1 MANKYLNEVVKRA
14 REVANGCPL
23 MDGRDKIDA
32 GDHVNEVFTIADAFK
47 LTGDN
52 GAYYCV
58 VVDEIPNG
66 FFLSGG
72 ALTSIIEQAEIVADA
87 HGVSL
92 SETVEGIQFKFG
104 DKVKTKNNRD
114 FRPVTVV
121 N

>member
-1 MANKYLNEVVKRA
+1 MANKYLNEVIKRA
-14 REVANGCPL
+14 MEVSNGCPL
-23 MDGRDKIDA
+23 MDGRNKEDA
-32 GDHVNEVFTIADAFK
+32 EKHVDEVLTVSDEFK

-58 VVDEIPNG
+58 TVDEIPDG

-92 SETVEGIQFKFG
+92 SETVEGIKFKFG
-104 DKVKTKNNRD
+104 KKIKTKNNRD

-121 N
+121 K